1 MPSRLLVRQ
10 RETRW
15 RSLVRG
21 DGDAEQQRLGAEI
34 QSPIGLVAV
43 QETAELED
51 AVLVGA
57 LFDAQKTAA
66 LIRRGGTK
74 IDAGIEAG
82 HQKLVVVEL
91 GNQGA
96 PHELGI
102 TRRTAVPRPNSIGH
116 GGVPCS
122 EAERLRE

>member
-34 QSPIGLVAV
+34 QSSIGLVAV

-51 AVLVGA
+51 AVLLGS
-57 LFDAQKTAA
+57 LFDAQKAPA

-74 IDAGIEAG
+74 IDAGAEPG
-82 HQKLVVVEL
+82 HQKLVVVKP
-91 GNQGA
+91 GNQSA
-96 PHELGI
+96 AHRLGI
-102 TRRTAVPRPNSIGH
+102 ARRTAEPRPDSIG
-116 GGVPCS
+116 
-122 EAERLRE
+122 

>member
-1 MPSRLLVRQ
+1 MPIWLLVRQ

-21 DGDAEQQRLGAEI
+21 DGDAEHQRLGAEI

-51 AVLVGA
+51 AVLVGT
-57 LFDAQKTAA
+57 LLDAQKAAA
-66 LIRRGGTK
+66 LIGRGGTK
-74 IDAGIEAG
+74 IDAGVEPG

-96 PHELGI
+96 SH
-102 TRRTAVPRPNSIGH
+102 R
-116 GGVPCS
+116 
-122 EAERLRE
+122 